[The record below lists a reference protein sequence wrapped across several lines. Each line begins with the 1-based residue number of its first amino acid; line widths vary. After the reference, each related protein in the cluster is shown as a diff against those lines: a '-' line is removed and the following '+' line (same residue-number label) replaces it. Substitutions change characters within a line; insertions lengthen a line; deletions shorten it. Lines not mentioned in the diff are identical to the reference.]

1 MVSMIFFS
9 VSPSNALVGSSKTIT
24 SDFLKIALAIPIRWI
39 CPPEREDP
47 PSPTSVLNLWGKELI
62 KLINVELAK
71 CALGETDSKGWVKV
85 MDGYYYCNWY
95 NLRDRNGLLMNAV
108 VEFARYKDFKNPFQ
122 PDKPFVEY
130 SASVP
135 TNDIYLGKLIFH
147 KRNILEYCIKLPCN
161 DGNNRKTE
169 TQEFFK
175 DGY

>member
-1 MVSMIFFS
+1 MLHNKNGFTLIEL
-9 VSPSNALVGSSKTIT
+9 LVVVAIIGILAAVGVVAYNGYTYASKVKAFEYQK
-24 SDFLKIALAIPIRWI
+24 SQ
-39 CPPEREDP
+39 
-47 PSPTSVLNLWGKELI
+47 LI

-108 VEFARYKDFKNPFQ
+108 VDFARYKDFKNPFQ

-135 TNDIYLGKLIFH
+135 TNDVYLGKLIFH